1 MADGVFIEQQDFR
14 HELDFANLGVRFVR
28 KPRRCGVIRR
38 GELPVIS
45 PRFSTTSFSAQVAGV
60 SVAAPRSSVA
70 SDSFQ

>member
-45 PRFSTTSFSAQVAGV
+45 PRFSTTSFSATGSPCICRCA
-60 SVAAPRSSVA
+60 SVFSR
-70 SDSFQ
+70 F